1 MSLVLER
8 VYRELAPDAAVLD
21 VGCFG
26 FRQVALAS
34 RLGLTGLRHAGVD
47 YNAYDDVPAGF
58 DFRRADLSREPIPF
72 EDDAFGLVV
81 ASHVIEHLPRG
92 GEFIGECLRV
102 CRPGGVVYVEAPSER
117 ALLLPGMPFA
127 HDDFY
132 SLSFFDDP
140 THVGRPWTP
149 QSLHRLARYY
159 GCEPEAVGHLTSR
172 RARLLFPFTLAWSL
186 LARRPALLQQSCWA
200 ALGWAAY
207 AVIRK
212 PVSLRGAP
220 SFRYFVPPRT

>member
-1 MSLVLER
+1 MSGALQSLYGRLE
-8 VYRELAPDAAVLD
+8 PDAKVLD

-26 FRQVALAS
+26 FRQVELAS
-34 RLGLTGLRHAGVD
+34 RLGLHGLRHAGVD
-47 YNAYDDVPAGF
+47 YNEYEEVPPGF
-58 DFRRADLSREPIPF
+58 DFRRADLSREALPF
-72 EDDAFGLVV
+72 EDDSFDLVV

-159 GCEPEAVGHLTSR
+159 ACVPEATGHIKSR
-172 RARLLFPFTLAWSL
+172 RALLLLPFTVLWAL
-186 LARRPALLQQSCWA
+186 MARRPALLQHSCWS
-200 ALGWAAY
+200 ALGWASF

-212 PVSLRGAP
+212 PTTVHGVPTFTYYVP
-220 SFRYFVPPRT
+220 SRA

>member
-1 MSLVLER
+1 MSLHL
-8 VYRELAPDAAVLD
+8 DALFRSLPSDGEVLD

-26 FRQVALAS
+26 FRQVERAQ
-34 RLGLTGLRHAGVD
+34 RLGLTTLRHAGVD
-47 YNAYDDVPAGF
+47 YNAYEDVPAGF
-58 DFRRADLSREPIPF
+58 EFRRADLSRESIPF
-72 EDDAFGLVV
+72 EDDRFSLVV

-92 GEFIGECLRV
+92 GEFVGECLRV

-127 HDDFY
+127 HEGFY

-149 QSLHRLARYY
+149 QSLYRLARYY
-159 GCEPEAVGHLTSR
+159 DCEPERVGHLYSR
-172 RARLLFPFTLAWSL
+172 RARLLLPFTLLWSFV
-186 LARRPALLQQSCWA
+186 ARRPELLQQSCWSA
-200 ALGWAAY
+200 FGWASY

-212 PVSLRGAP
+212 PQSVRGAP
-220 SFRYFVPPRT
+220 AFRYYVPSRA

>member
-1 MSLVLER
+1 MSVMLER
-8 VYRELAPDAAVLD
+8 LYRTLPLDGSVLD

-26 FRQVALAS
+26 FRQVELAR
-34 RLGLTGLRHAGVD
+34 RLGLTGLHHAGVD
-47 YNAYDDVPAGF
+47 YNDYDELPPGF
-58 DFRRADLSREPIPF
+58 DYRRADLSRESIPF
-72 EDDAFGLVV
+72 DDDSFSLVV

-102 CRPGGVVYVEAPSER
+102 CRPGGAVYVEAPSER

-127 HDDFY
+127 YDEFY

-140 THVGRPWTP
+140 THVGRPWSP

-159 GCEPEAVGHLTSR
+159 GCEPESVGHLSSR
-172 RARLLFPFTLAWSL
+172 RARLLLPFTVFWALV
-186 LARRPALLQQSCWA
+186 ARRPALLQQSCWA
-200 ALGWAAY
+200 ALGWASY

-212 PVSLRGAP
+212 PVALRGKP
-220 SFRYFVPPRT
+220 SFRYFVPPRA